1 MGISLSFKVEIKE
14 GTSEAEEGLELELT
28 VGFEVIWMVG
38 CSEDKAKGL
47 ELGFIDASTNGLFE
61 GSAVGC
67 LIYEWIMGRTEGIV
81 DGQLLGPSVGLRTGR
96 AVGVSGNAIEGLK
109 LEIAAGLASE

>member
-14 GTSEAEEGLELELT
+14 GTTEAEEGLELELT

-38 CSEDKAKGL
+38 CSEDTAKGL
-47 ELGFIDASTNGLFE
+47 ELGFKDASTNGLFE

-67 LIYEWIMGRTEGIV
+67 LIYEWIMGRSEGV
-81 DGQLLGPSVGLRTGR
+81 ADGLLLGPSVGLRTGR
-96 AVGVSGNAIEGLK
+96 AVGVSDNAIEGFK
-109 LEIAAGLASE
+109 LGIAVTLASE